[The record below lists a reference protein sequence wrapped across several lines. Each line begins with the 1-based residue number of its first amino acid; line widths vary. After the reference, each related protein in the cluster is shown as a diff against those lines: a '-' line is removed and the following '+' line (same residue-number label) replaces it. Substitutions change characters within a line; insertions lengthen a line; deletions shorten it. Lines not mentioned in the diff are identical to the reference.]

1 LVHVALVT
9 RKLPLDQKTLSED
22 SGFCH
27 RSFKTCGLL
36 ALTNF
41 AGALVKSKASQRPL
55 QDFSLHEKI
64 REPMEIHSIKYCLA
78 VYSERNFTRA
88 AKRCG
93 VAQPSLS
100 NAIRK
105 LERELGGALF
115 VRNTNG
121 IELTLLGRAVRPHF
135 EEIGRRIERVR
146 RISAN
151 LANAGAARLKA

>member
-1 LVHVALVT
+1 
-9 RKLPLDQKTLSED
+9 
-22 SGFCH
+22 
-27 RSFKTCGLL
+27 
-36 ALTNF
+36 
-41 AGALVKSKASQRPL
+41 
-55 QDFSLHEKI
+55 
-64 REPMEIHSIKYCLA
+64 MEIHRIKYCLA
-78 VYSERNFTRA
+78 VYSERSFTRA

-115 VRNTNG
+115 VRNING

-135 EEIGRRIERVR
+135 EEIGKRIERVR

-151 LANAGAARLKA
+151 LANAGTARLTA